1 VAVIKS
7 KIGQRLVG
15 LFVLV
20 LGGGFTAWSWYTALT
35 EGYYYRKAV
44 ALFPVLAIA
53 GLGLLLFPIDGD
65 RLRAEHGV
73 ETPQSLAHYPL
84 AWKVLFVV
92 ALAAGLGNWLALSRL

>member
-1 VAVIKS
+1 MIES

-15 LFVLV
+15 LLSLA
-20 LGGGFTAWSWYTALT
+20 LGGGFTAWSWYTALH

-44 ALFPVLAIA
+44 VFFPFFAVL
-53 GLGLLLFPIDGD
+53 GLGMLLFPIDMD

-73 ETPQSLAHYPL
+73 DKPQKLAHYPL

-92 ALAAGLGNWLALSRL
+92 GLAASLGNWLAISQL